1 MRERNLTKLEKSRR
15 TKSRRDFSFVGNLQ
29 QNISNKFGLAVKD
42 RRKKLNLTQDELA
55 QKAKL
60 NRSYLSELE
69 RGKVSISLD
78 RAEKLAQALNCSL
91 RDLL

>member
-1 MRERNLTKLEKSRR
+1 MTNTPPINSEKSRR
-15 TKSRRDFSFVGNLQ
+15 AKYRRDFSFVGNIQ
-29 QNISNKFGLAVKD
+29 QGILGKFGLAVKD
-42 RRKKLNLTQDELA
+42 KRKKLNMTQDELA
-55 QKAKL
+55 QKANL